1 MSLIDKLLAADA
13 GKLTEKPSKLY
24 EVKRLSE
31 KLNTKFELRLEALE
45 PQRFSD
51 IQRQSVNL
59 SKKGAIKDFNTF
71 DMQVLTLIDGIK
83 EPSMKDE
90 KLLKHFGAVTPKEL
104 VPKLFLAGEIAD
116 IYNEINVLSG
126 YEAGDE
132 ETDEEIKN

>member
-13 GKLTEKPSKLY
+13 GKLIEKPSKPY

-31 KLNTKFELRLEALE
+31 KLNTKFELRIEALE

-126 YEAGDE
+126 YEADDE

>member
-126 YEAGDE
+126 YEADDE